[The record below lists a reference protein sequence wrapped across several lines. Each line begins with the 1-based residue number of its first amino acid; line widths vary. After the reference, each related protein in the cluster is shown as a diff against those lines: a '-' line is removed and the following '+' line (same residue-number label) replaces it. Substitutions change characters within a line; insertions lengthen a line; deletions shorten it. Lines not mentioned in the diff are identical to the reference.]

1 MLLSRVLLFETPW
14 TAAHHAS
21 LSITNSQS
29 LLRLMSIE
37 LMPPSNPL
45 IFCRYILYF
54 GHLKLGHMVW
64 EKKSFFPA
72 VTSSVEQVSV
82 LVFQPHDKKSSI
94 PPLFSFSVNNVIF
107 RLKAEETLQ

>member
-1 MLLSRVLLFETPW
+1 MENIHPQPCDPS
-14 TAAHHAS
+14 S
-21 LSITNSQS
+21 N
-29 LLRLMSIE
+29 IE
-37 LMPPSNPL
+37 
-45 IFCRYILYF
+45 
-54 GHLKLGHMVW
+54 
-64 EKKSFFPA
+64 KSFFPA